1 MTQPRVLPVVILG
14 IALATSACGSAPKDD
29 IDAARA
35 AVANAE
41 TSASDYAPESV
52 EAARTAR
59 EALDIE
65 VNAQDRRWFKSYDR
79 VRELAAA
86 AKAAGEK
93 ATADAAAA
101 KKVADEKAAKAR
113 TDAAARAARAKTEAP
128 IVPLRA
134 GRGIKTPDKIK
145 DVRPVYPAIA
155 QAARVQGVVVLEAT
169 VGTDGRV
176 TNTKVIRSV
185 PLLDQAAVDAVRQW
199 QYAPTRV
206 KGKAVPIIMTIT
218 VNFTRPQ

>member
-1 MTQPRVLPVVILG
+1 MTQPRALPVVILG
-14 IALATSACGSAPKDD
+14 IALATSACGSPPQAD
-29 IDAARA
+29 IEAARA
-35 AVANAE
+35 AVAAAE
-41 TSASDYAPESV
+41 TNASDYAPESV
-52 EAARTAR
+52 QAARAAR
-59 EALDIE
+59 EALDVE
-65 VNAQDRRWFKSYDR
+65 LNAQERRWFKSYDR
-79 VRELAAA
+79 VRELSAA

-101 KKVADEKAAKAR
+101 KAVTEERAAKAR
-113 TDAAARAARAKTEAP
+113 AEAAARAARAKAEAP

-134 GRGIKTPDKIK
+134 GRGIKTPAKIK

-169 VGTDGRV
+169 VGADGHV
-176 TNTKVIRSV
+176 TNTKVIKSV

-206 KGKAVPIIMTIT
+206 KGKAVPIVMTIT
-218 VNFTRPQ
+218 VNFARP